1 MKFFNNFFYKKKILI
16 TGHTGFKGSWLA
28 LWLLNLGAN
37 VHCISSNTNSNSLH
51 YKNLKLK
58 LKEYFLDINDY
69 KKLNNVIIKIKP
81 EIVFHLAAQ
90 SLVKKS
96 LISPINNFQTNIQGT
111 VNLLVSL
118 KNINAVK
125 SIIVVTSD
133 KCYENNEKNKPFL
146 ETDRIGGADP
156 YSSSKAATEIA
167 VYGLR
172 STFYNNKNSASIATV
187 RAGNVIGGGDFAKD
201 RIITDIVYSKFKN
214 KKLSIRNI
222 NSVRPFQYV
231 LDCLYGYLLTAKF
244 IHNKNISHK
253 NLSWNFGPNKNSGTT
268 IKSLLDEVNLKWP
281 TLTWNSKHLNNINES
296 RFLRLNSSKSFR
308 ELKWL
313 PVLSTKESINFTL
326 DWYERYFQKEKNL
339 SQTHLELYMKL
350 LKKRLK

>member
-1 MKFFNNFFYKKKILI
+1 M
-16 TGHTGFKGSWLA
+16 
-28 LWLLNLGAN
+28 
-37 VHCISSNTNSNSLH
+37 
-51 YKNLKLK
+51 
-58 LKEYFLDINDY
+58 
-69 KKLNNVIIKIKP
+69 
-81 EIVFHLAAQ
+81 
-90 SLVKKS
+90 
-96 LISPINNFQTNIQGT
+96 
-111 VNLLVSL
+111 
-118 KNINAVK
+118 
-125 SIIVVTSD
+125 
-133 KCYENNEKNKPFL
+133 
-146 ETDRIGGADP
+146 
-156 YSSSKAATEIA
+156 
-167 VYGLR
+167 
-172 STFYNNKNSASIATV
+172 
-187 RAGNVIGGGDFAKD
+187 
-201 RIITDIVYSKFKN
+201 
-214 KKLSIRNI
+214 
-222 NSVRPFQYV
+222 
-231 LDCLYGYLLTAKF
+231 LTAKF